1 MVYCWEWFLF
11 HTKLLS
17 SSSVTVFFSKI
28 SFKQHFT
35 SNISFIYSSQPRRSI
50 WIKVPYISWNSI
62 LLRFIICKIWTV
74 ILRREVHVP
83 LLPQNHINPLMHAD
97 ALYED
102 NNSKQ
107 IPRVVERVNKNIQAL
122 YVLLLP
128 YIFCMNLGPA

>member
-1 MVYCWEWFLF
+1 
-11 HTKLLS
+11 
-17 SSSVTVFFSKI
+17 
-28 SFKQHFT
+28 
-35 SNISFIYSSQPRRSI
+35 
-50 WIKVPYISWNSI
+50 
-62 LLRFIICKIWTV
+62 
-74 ILRREVHVP
+74 
-83 LLPQNHINPLMHAD
+83 MHAD